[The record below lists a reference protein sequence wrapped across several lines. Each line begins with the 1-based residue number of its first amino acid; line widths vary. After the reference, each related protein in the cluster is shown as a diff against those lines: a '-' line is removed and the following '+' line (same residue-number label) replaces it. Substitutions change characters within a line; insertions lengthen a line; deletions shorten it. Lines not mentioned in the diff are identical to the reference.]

1 MKESICNLVPVDRL
15 IGAPEVFPNVDLLR
29 KYSEKANKK
38 NRSYKNLTIL
48 SYNVCN
54 LNRQTLRAKQ
64 YLLFHVLLLCTFQIL
79 ILLNV

>member
-38 NRSYKNLTIL
+38 IEATKIS
-48 SYNVCN
+48 
-54 LNRQTLRAKQ
+54 
-64 YLLFHVLLLCTFQIL
+64 LFFPIIRVI
-79 ILLNV
+79 

>member
-38 NRSYKNLTIL
+38 IEATKISLFFPIIYVIWIDKRYEQNNIYSFTCYYYVRSK
-48 SYNVCN
+48 S
-54 LNRQTLRAKQ
+54 
-64 YLLFHVLLLCTFQIL
+64 
-79 ILLNV
+79 